1 MSSHWNIHSSAF
13 RPIRTQYSPRLPVE
27 VWVTITGSAL
37 SSALSSK
44 LQVEVDSRW
53 AEFAVGPSG
62 HLPLRCLCSRLT
74 GSDRGYELSSRRCGD
89 EGTARRD
96 CEDDEASAERAAEP
110 LLCGEISPGI
120 HPAEI
125 VITFIITD
133 MWCDGGGVG
142 EGWRMNLL
150 FAGRKI
156 LLAAVESWK
165 ESREVIIHRFPR
177 SFDAHTPTYCQ
188 LAYQQGFV
196 GYRHSYSKT
205 SGLVAAKYGQ
215 RCCGFLELKTWFWQ
229 HKHTENA
236 ATSQS

>member
-1 MSSHWNIHSSAF
+1 MSSRWNIHSSAF
-13 RPIRTQYSPRLPVE
+13 RPIRTQYSPRLPLE

-74 GSDRGYELSSRRCGD
+74 GSERGYELSSRRCGD
-89 EGTARRD
+89 GGTARRD

-215 RCCGFLELKTWFWQ
+215 RCCGFLDLKT
-229 HKHTENA
+229 
-236 ATSQS
+236 